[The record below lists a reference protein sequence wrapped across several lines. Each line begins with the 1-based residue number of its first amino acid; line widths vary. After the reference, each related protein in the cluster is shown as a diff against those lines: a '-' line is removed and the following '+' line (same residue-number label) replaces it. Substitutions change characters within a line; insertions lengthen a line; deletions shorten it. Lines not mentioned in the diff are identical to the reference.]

1 MLYANVT
8 EVTRGTAHPE
18 SQAPQTLPVALSSE
32 LGSSVTKRGPTPP
45 RPPLMSAGFGRP
57 LTGLYG

>member
-1 MLYANVT
+1 MLYASVI

-32 LGSSVTKRGPTPP
+32 LRSSVTNQGPTPP
-45 RPPLMSAGFGRP
+45 RPPLMSVDFGRP
-57 LTGLYG
+57 LAGLCG